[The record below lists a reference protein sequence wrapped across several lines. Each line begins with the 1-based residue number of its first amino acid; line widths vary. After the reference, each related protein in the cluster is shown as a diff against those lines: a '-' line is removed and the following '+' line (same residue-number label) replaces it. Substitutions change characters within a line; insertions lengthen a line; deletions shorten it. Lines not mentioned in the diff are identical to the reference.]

1 MLLKPYQIYGNTRR
15 EEAISLPKARITS
28 SSGRKIRP
36 ALSPEARENQMI
48 SLAVDLA
55 EKQLIEGTASS
66 QVITHFLKLGSTKA
80 QIEKELLSKQ
90 VDLAEAKAES
100 IKSQKD
106 MEKFYLDA
114 MAAMREY
121 RGESEA
127 DDDED

>member
-1 MLLKPYQIYGNTRR
+1 M
-15 EEAISLPKARITS
+15 PKARITNF
-28 SSGRKIRP
+28 SGRKIRP

-106 MEKFYLDA
+106 MEKVYLDA